1 MGIGVASVSKCRQA
15 QEILDTLDEG
25 AYREVMQ
32 ARRVKIATPYPSISR
47 VASEAG
53 VSKKRLGELKRLVES
68 IVKNRDARRRSA
80 KRPRSRR

>member
-1 MGIGVASVSKCRQA
+1 
-15 QEILDTLDEG
+15 
-25 AYREVMQ
+25 MQ

-53 VSKKRLGELKRLVES
+53 VSKKRLEELKRLVES

>member
-1 MGIGVASVSKCRQA
+1 M
-15 QEILDTLDEG
+15 L
-25 AYREVMQ
+25 
-32 ARRVKIATPYPSISR
+32 ARRVKIATPYPSISS

-53 VSKKRLGELKRLVES
+53 VSKKRLEELKRLVES